1 MSPYVIATGAATIS
15 TVAVGGMFYIFST
28 MVMKGLDRTE
38 PVEALTAMRGIN
50 AQANASAPFLIFFMG
65 STVLAAVVGVLAA
78 LRWSQ
83 PGSAYLV
90 AGAVLAVLAFVVT
103 MAFNV
108 PLNNHIDGL
117 DPSALSAADALSEWR
132 AYLVPW
138 TNWNH
143 VRTVSPIIGAALML
157 IGLRQLP

>member
-1 MSPYVIATGAATIS
+1 MSPYVIAAGAATIS
-15 TVAVGGMFYIFST
+15 AAAVGGMFYVFST
-28 MVMKGLDRTE
+28 MVMRGLDRAE

-65 STVLAAVVGVLAA
+65 STLLAAIVGVLAA

-90 AGAVLAVLAFVVT
+90 VGAVLSVLTFVVT

-108 PLNNHIDGL
+108 PLNNHLDGL
-117 DPSALSAADALSEWR
+117 DPSALSAADALSEWK

-143 VRTVSPIIGAALML
+143 VRTVTSLVGAVLML

>member
-15 TVAVGGMFYIFST
+15 TAAVAGMFYIFST